1 MRKYK
6 KPVLNVEQFT
16 ANEFIAACDDSVNEY
31 YKFECN
37 AGGGNYGNVY
47 EDTNKDNKFDLR
59 YDKELTEWF
68 FEPYHACGA
77 THYVK
82 KGEEGTTFTN
92 GWYRQFGSLKTI
104 PVVIW
109 KGENNDNVHTTSA
122 LINQIETQKGNFS

>member
-16 ANEFIAACDDSVNEY
+16 ANEFISTCSDTVNEY

-37 AGGGNYGNVY
+37 AGGGNYGDVY
-47 EDTNKDNKFDLR
+47 EDTNKNNKLDLG
-59 YDKELTEWF
+59 DKELTGWF
-68 FEPYHACGA
+68 IKPYHACGA

-92 GWYRQFGSLKTI
+92 GWYRQLGSTTTI

-109 KGENNDNVHTTSA
+109 KGENNDNVHTTTA
-122 LINQIETQKGNFS
+122 LETTIETVKGNFS